1 MSKVKSG
8 EDWWRFSKINNLH
21 SSSLPSPAQ
30 PHPCTTSLKMPE
42 AIDGKMLKVRKC
54 DWWEGGRR
62 WWWTRQKCQAASLQW
77 IYKLDEQFTISRD
90 TAAAPRAHNCK
101 ENIHSIQCS
110 TTTKSVADWIDLK
123 PILTKVCGELW
134 HFLDWFRAFL
144 FSSSGEL
151 LFLHVHGC
159 SPSPPPAFLLKLT
172 IYVWLL
178 YRQSFLSMPTVVC
191 VQLF

>member
-1 MSKVKSG
+1 MYSTSMSKVKSG

-21 SSSLPSPAQ
+21 SSPLPSLPSPTPAPPPSKCQ
-30 PHPCTTSLKMPE
+30 KLLTTKCSRSE
-42 AIDGKMLKVRKC
+42 SATDGR
-54 DWWEGGRR
+54 GGRR

-159 SPSPPPAFLLKLT
+159 SPSPPPAFLLNMT
-172 IYVWLL
+172 IHVWLL
-178 YRQSFLSMPTVVC
+178 YQ
-191 VQLF
+191 

>member
-1 MSKVKSG
+1 MSKVKSR
-8 EDWWRFSKINNLH
+8 EHYWWRFSKINNLH
-21 SSSLPSPAQ
+21 SSPLPCPAPPLHHLPQ
-30 PHPCTTSLKMPE
+30 NARSYWRQN
-42 AIDGKMLKVRKC
+42 AQGQKVRLTG
-54 DWWEGGRR
+54 GGRR

-159 SPSPPPAFLLKLT
+159 SPSPPPAYLLNMT
-172 IYVWLL
+172 IHVWLL
-178 YRQSFLSMPTVVC
+178 YLQSF
-191 VQLF
+191 

>member
-8 EDWWRFSKINNLH
+8 EHWWRFSKINNLH
-21 SSSLPSPAQ
+21 SSPLPSL

-42 AIDGKMLKVRKC
+42 AIDDKMPKVRKC
-54 DWWEGGRR
+54 DWRGEERGGDGG
-62 WWWTRQKCQAASLQW
+62 QGKKCQAASLQW

-90 TAAAPRAHNCK
+90 TAAPATAPRAHNCK

-159 SPSPPPAFLLKLT
+159 SPSPPPAFLLNM
-172 IYVWLL
+172 II
-178 YRQSFLSMPTVVC
+178 
-191 VQLF
+191 